1 MDHEVL
7 GEMEKA
13 LKENKTLEKLTL
25 WDGGD
30 SDLPNEFCRHV
41 LLGASQSAS
50 LSDVCLKFNPKTWD
64 CPDVGRLIDACV
76 SVT

>member
-1 MDHEVL
+1 ML

-13 LKENKTLEKLTL
+13 LKENKTLEKLSL
-25 WDGGD
+25 WDHND
-30 SDLPNEFCRHV
+30 SDVPNEFCRHV
-41 LLGASQSAS
+41 LLAASQSAS
-50 LSDVCLKFNPKTWD
+50 LSDVRLEFSPQIWD

>member
-1 MDHEVL
+1 MDPEVL

-25 WDGGD
+25 WNND
-30 SDLPNEFCRHV
+30 SDVPNAFCRHV
-41 LLGASQSAS
+41 LLGASQSVS
-50 LSDVCLKFNPKTWD
+50 LSDVHLGFNPHTWD